1 LNVLVEVANR
11 IQEYYGIQDG
21 DVVNREI
28 RVPVNPSAR
37 PNIAA
42 VDPIARA
49 LARMADSADV
59 AGRTF
64 HLCHPAPQS
73 NAEFFDLILEAFGIK
88 DKIKLRYVEELSKPL
103 TRTEEMVARSFR
115 VYLPYLNHSG
125 SFDLSNTRQII
136 PCYDDMFGPANL
148 EYLRKVIAFERAQRR

>member
-1 LNVLVEVANR
+1 M
-11 IQEYYGIQDG
+11 
-21 DVVNREI
+21 
-28 RVPVNPSAR
+28 NPSAR

-49 LARMADSADV
+49 LVRIVDSADV
-59 AGRTF
+59 VGRTF
-64 HLCHPAPQS
+64 HLCHPSPQS
-73 NAEFFDLILEAFGIK
+73 NAELFDLVLEAFGIK

-103 TRTEEMVARSFR
+103 TRTEEMIVRSFR

-136 PCYDDMFGPANL
+136 PCYDDMFGPANP
-148 EYLRKVIAFERAQRR
+148 EYLRKVIAFERAQRKR